1 MGWVV
6 ARPSQIY
13 LAGLARDCEDAIAP
27 NLEAL
32 IRIADLRDNCQCLVF
47 LLENDSKDRT
57 GELLFDLSEKFAD
70 RIKLWQFP
78 GLSSAKPGRIDR
90 LAWCRNFLLE
100 QIRQAVVDPAA
111 SLYVPID
118 LDDQILASL
127 DPASFWRA
135 VDRFEADGI
144 NGLFPISRPYYY
156 DLLALRVPGWVEAD
170 HQELVAASRPSLG
183 WFRSLQQF
191 VFAKQLPISSFAAD
205 TLIPVDSAFGGMG
218 MYRFLAI
225 ATSRYQVVWLDR
237 YFECEHVS
245 FNQGIS
251 SLYIDTGFVVQAPVG
266 HLAYQL
272 MGYWQRLGFRLI
284 CALKDLVRFLA
295 ANIPGR

>member
-1 MGWVV
+1 MP
-6 ARPSQIY
+6 RPSLIY
-13 LAGLARDCEDAIAP
+13 FAGLARDCEEAIAP

-32 IRIADLRDNCQCLVF
+32 IRIADSRDNCQCLIF

-57 GELLFDLSEKFAD
+57 GELLCNFSEKFAD
-70 RIKLWQFP
+70 RVKLWQLP
-78 GLSSAKPGRIDR
+78 GLGLAKPERIDR

-127 DPASFWRA
+127 DPAGFWRA
-135 VDRFEADGI
+135 VDRFEAEGI

-156 DLLALRVPGWVEAD
+156 DLLALRAPGWVEAD
-170 HQELVAASRPSLG
+170 HQELVATSRPRLG

-191 VFAKQLPISSFAAD
+191 VFAKQRPISSFAAD
-205 TLIPVDSAFGGMG
+205 TLIPVDSAFGGIG
-218 MYRFLAI
+218 IYRFLAI
-225 ATSRYQVVWLDR
+225 DASRYHVIWLGR

-245 FNQGIS
+245 FNQPIG
-251 SLYIDTGFVVQAPVG
+251 SLYIDAGLVVQAPVG
-266 HLAYQL
+266 HLVYQL
-272 MGYWQRLGFRLI
+272 MGDWQRLGFRLA

-295 ANIPGR
+295 TYITGR

>member
-1 MGWVV
+1 MVWVV
-6 ARPSQIY
+6 PRSSKIY
-13 LAGLARDCEDAIAP
+13 FAGLARNCEDAIAP

-32 IRIADLRDNCQCLVF
+32 IRIADFRENRQCFIF
-47 LLENDSKDRT
+47 LLENDSQDRT
-57 GELLFDLSEKFAD
+57 GEILCDFRDKFAD
-70 RIKLWQFP
+70 RVELCQLP
-78 GLSSAKPGRIDR
+78 GLALAKPERIDR
-90 LAWCRNFLLE
+90 LAWCRNSLLE
-100 QIRQAVVDPAA
+100 QIRQAVIDPAA

-135 VDRFEADGI
+135 VDRFEADGV

-156 DLLALRVPGWVEAD
+156 DLLALRAPGWVEAD
-170 HQELVAASRPSLG
+170 HQELVAASRPNLG

-191 VFAKQLPISSFAAD
+191 VFAKQLPISSFVAD

-225 ATSRYQVVWLDR
+225 AASRYQVIWLGR

-251 SLYIDTGFVVQAPVG
+251 SLYIDTGVVVQAPVG

-272 MGYWQRLGFRLI
+272 MGYWQRLGFRI
-284 CALKDLVRFLA
+284 ACAFKDLVRLLA
-295 ANIPGR
+295 ANITGR

>member
-6 ARPSQIY
+6 ARPPQIY
-13 LAGLARDCEDAIAP
+13 FAGLARDCEDAITL

-32 IRIADLRDNCQCLVF
+32 IRIADFRSYHQCNIF
-47 LLENDSKDRT
+47 LLENDSQDRT
-57 GELLFDLSEKFAD
+57 GELLCDFSEKFAD
-70 RIKLWQFP
+70 RVKLWQLP
-78 GLSSAKPGRIDR
+78 GLSLAKPGRIDR

-100 QIRQAVVDPAA
+100 QIRLAVSDPAA

-135 VDRFEADGI
+135 VDRFKADGM

-156 DLLALRVPGWVEAD
+156 DLLALRAPGWVEAD
-170 HQELVAASRPSLG
+170 HQELVAAARPSLG

-191 VFAKQLPISSFAAD
+191 VFAKQLPSSGFAVD
-205 TLIPVDSAFGGMG
+205 TLIPVESAFGGMG
-218 MYRFLAI
+218 MYRILAI
-225 ATSRYQVVWLDR
+225 AASRYQVIWLGR
-237 YFECEHVS
+237 CFECEHVS

-272 MGYWQRLGFRLI
+272 MGYWQRLGFRI
-284 CALKDLVRFLA
+284 ACTLKDCVHFLTA
-295 ANIPGR
+295 HSRRR

>member
-6 ARPSQIY
+6 PRPSQIY
-13 LAGLARDCEDAIAP
+13 FAGLARDCAEAIAP

-32 IRIADLRDNCQCLVF
+32 IRIADLRDNCQCFIF

-57 GELLFDLSEKFAD
+57 GELLCDFSEKFAD
-70 RIKLWQFP
+70 RVKLWQFP
-78 GLSSAKPGRIDR
+78 GLSLAKPGRIDR
-90 LAWCRNFLLE
+90 LAWCRNFLLD

-118 LDDQILASL
+118 LDDQILTSL

-135 VDRFEADGI
+135 VDRFEADGM

-156 DLLALRVPGWVEAD
+156 DLLALRAPGWVEAD

-191 VFAKQLPISSFAAD
+191 VFAKQLPISKFAAD
-205 TLIPVDSAFGGMG
+205 MLIPVDSAFGGMG
-218 MYRFLAI
+218 LYRFLAI
-225 ATSRYQVVWLDR
+225 AASRYQVIWLGR

-245 FNQGIS
+245 FNHGIS
-251 SLYIDTGFVVQAPVG
+251 SLYIDTRLVVQAPAG

-295 ANIPGR
+295 TNKKRR

>member
-1 MGWVV
+1 MH
-6 ARPSQIY
+6 RLSHIY
-13 LAGLARDCEDAIAP
+13 FAGLARDCEDAITL

-32 IRIADLRDNCQCLVF
+32 IRIADFRDNHQCNIF
-47 LLENDSKDRT
+47 LLENDSRDRT
-57 GELLFDLSEKFAD
+57 GEILLDFSKKFAD
-70 RIKLWQFP
+70 RVKLWQFP
-78 GLSSAKPGRIDR
+78 GLSSEKTKRIDR

-100 QIRQAVVDPAA
+100 QIRRSVSDPAA

-127 DPASFWRA
+127 DTASFWRA
-135 VDRFEADGI
+135 VDRFEADSI
-144 NGLFPISRPYYY
+144 NGIFPISRPYYY

-170 HQELVAASRPSLG
+170 HQELVAASRPRVG

-191 VFAKQLPISSFAAD
+191 VFARQLPVSSFAAD

-218 MYRFLAI
+218 IYRFLAI
-225 ATSRYQVVWLDR
+225 AASRYQVNWLGH

-245 FNQGIS
+245 FNQGMS

-272 MGYWQRLGFRLI
+272 MGYWQRLGFRI
-284 CALKDLVRFLA
+284 ACTLKDCVHFLTA
-295 ANIPGR
+295 HRRRR

>member
-6 ARPSQIY
+6 ARPSRIY
-13 LAGLARDCEDAIAP
+13 FAGLARDCEDAITP

-32 IRIADLRDNCQCLVF
+32 IRIADFKGNCQFLIF

-57 GELLFDLSEKFAD
+57 GELLSDFSEKFAD
-70 RIKLWQFP
+70 RVKLWQFP
-78 GLSSAKPGRIDR
+78 GLSSEKPERIDR
-90 LAWCRNFLLE
+90 LTWCRNFLLE

-135 VDRFEADGI
+135 VDKFETDGM
-144 NGLFPISRPYYY
+144 NGIFPISRPYYY
-156 DLLALRVPGWVEAD
+156 DLLALRAPGWVEAD
-170 HQELVAASRPSLG
+170 HQELVAASRPRLG
-183 WFRSLQQF
+183 WFRSLQQI
-191 VFAKQLPISSFAAD
+191 VFARQLPVSSFAAD
-205 TLIPVDSAFGGMG
+205 TLIPVDSAFGGIG
-218 MYRFLAI
+218 IYRFLAI
-225 ATSRYQVVWLDR
+225 DTSRYHVIWLGR
-237 YFECEHVS
+237 YFQCEHVS
-245 FNQGIS
+245 FNQAID
-251 SLYIDTGFVVQAPVG
+251 SLYIDTGLVVQAPVG

-272 MGYWQRLGFRLI
+272 MADWQRLGFRLA

-295 ANIPGR
+295 ANITGR